1 MIKNFIKVALRNLS
15 KHKGFSFINIASLTI
30 GIASCILI
38 ILWIQNELSYDRFH
52 ENSDRIYRIVT
63 DECIGGQSSKYPATP
78 LNISEALEN
87 DFPEIEKFV
96 RLLKGWGGLTVE
108 NNSRKF
114 HAEYFFL
121 VDPSFFDIFTIS
133 VIHGNLKTAL
143 DKPDTCVLSKSSA
156 QKYFGDV
163 NAVGKILKI
172 EGESDWMVTAVV
184 EDLPQNSHFHFD
196 IITPIPPP
204 RRPPSWLFA
213 LCHTYILIKDNVSP
227 DQLEAKF
234 PGMVK
239 KYFAPEMKETWGTTL
254 EEFIASG
261 GYIKHFLQPLDK
273 IHLHS
278 NMDFELEKNGDIRY
292 IYIFTAAVFFILL
305 IACINYM
312 NLTTARS
319 DRRMKEIAV
328 RKVVGSH
335 KVLLIKQ
342 FLSESVFLSFI
353 SGAAAVGLTELL
365 LPAFKN
371 LSGKDLKLNYF
382 SNPLVLPLLILTVL
396 LVGILAGIYPA
407 FFLAKFK
414 PAAIFKKSFIKGVK
428 KSSLRNAFVTIQI
441 VVSIILIISTFAVS
455 QQLKYIST
463 RDLGFE
469 EKNMLAIDNAARG
482 LGGNWDAFK
491 NDLLQY
497 PDITHVEGA
506 SSIIGEVFSAEV
518 FYPEGKT
525 AQEGLYFWRLYTAYD
540 LQKTMQLEVV
550 KGRFFSEEFST
561 DPEAV
566 IINETGAKKLG
577 WKDPI
582 GKQISMT
589 DSADYTII
597 GVVKDFHFHS
607 LYKNIEPLAIMLDD
621 RRPFMMLVRFHGEN
635 VEKTLAFVEE
645 KWKFYSSGRPLDY
658 SFLENKIEN
667 IYRAEE
673 STRVILSIFAAI
685 GIILSCMGLLGLAS
699 FVAAQRTKEIGIR
712 KVYGA
717 SVSNIM
723 SLLLRKFAGLLIIA
737 NIAAWPISWFVM
749 NKWLEIFAYRTKLE
763 ISMFIVAAILTGA
776 ITLLTVSSQT
786 IRASYANP
794 IDSLKY
800 E

>member
-1 MIKNFIKVALRNLS
+1 MTKNFIKVVLRNLS
-15 KHKGFSFINIASLTI
+15 KHKGFSFINITSLTI

-38 ILWIQNELSYDRFH
+38 LLWIQNELSYDRFH
-52 ENSDRIYRIVT
+52 DNSDRIYRIVT

-87 DFPEIEKFV
+87 DYPEVEKYV
-96 RLLKGWGGLTVE
+96 RLFKGWGGLTVE
-108 NNSRKF
+108 NNNRKF
-114 HAEYFFL
+114 HAEYFFQ
-121 VDPSFFDIFTIS
+121 VDPAFFDIFTVP
-133 VIHGNLKTAL
+133 VIHGDPETAL
-143 DKPDTCVLSKSSA
+143 NKPDTCVLSKSSA
-156 QKYFGDV
+156 IKYFGTD

-172 EGESDWMVTAVV
+172 EGEFDWMITAVA

-196 IITPIPPP
+196 IITPIRPL
-204 RRPPSWLFA
+204 RTPPSWLFA
-213 LCHTYILIKDNVSP
+213 LCHTYILLKDNVSP

-234 PGMVK
+234 PRMVK
-239 KYFAPEMKETWGTTL
+239 KYFEPEMKELWGTTL
-254 EEFIASG
+254 EEFTASG
-261 GYIKHFLQPLDK
+261 GYIRHILQPLGK

-278 NMDFELEKNGDIRY
+278 NMDFELEKNGDVRY
-292 IYIFTAAVFFILL
+292 IYIFTAAALFILL
-305 IACINYM
+305 IACINYV

-319 DRRMKEIAV
+319 DRRMKEIAI

-335 KVLLIKQ
+335 KSLLVRQ

-353 SGAAAVGLTELL
+353 SGATAVALTELL
-365 LPAFKN
+365 LPVFNN
-371 LSGKDLKLNYF
+371 LSGKHLKLDYF
-382 SNPLVLPLLILTVL
+382 FNPLVLPLLIFTVL
-396 LVGILAGIYPA
+396 LVGVLSGIYPA

-414 PAAIFKKSFIKGVK
+414 PATIFKGSFIKGVT
-428 KSSLRNAFVTIQI
+428 KSSLRNVFVTIQI
-441 VVSIILIISTFAVS
+441 SVSIILIISTFVVS

-491 NDLLQY
+491 NDLLKY
-497 PDITHVEGA
+497 SDITHVGGA

-518 FYPEGKT
+518 FYPEGRT
-525 AQEGLYFWRLYTAYD
+525 AQEGLYFWRMYTAYD
-540 LQKTMQLEVV
+540 LQETIQLEVV
-550 KGRFFSEEFST
+550 KGRFFSEKFST
-561 DPEAV
+561 DSEAI
-566 IINETGAKKLG
+566 IINETGAKELG

-582 GKQISMT
+582 GKQISMV

-607 LYKNIEPLAIMLDD
+607 LYKNIEPLAIILDE
-621 RRPFMMLVRFHGEN
+621 RRTFMMLVKFRGEN

-645 KWKFYSSGRPLDY
+645 KWKSYTSGRPLDY

-667 IYRAEE
+667 IYSAEE
-673 STRVILSIFAAI
+673 STRVILSIFSAI
-685 GIILSCMGLLGLAS
+685 GIILACMGLLGLAS

-723 SLLLRKFAGLLIIA
+723 SLLLKKFAGLLILA
-737 NIAAWPISWFVM
+737 NIVAWPIAWFVM
-749 NKWLEIFAYRTKLE
+749 DKWLEIFAYRTDIE
-763 ISMFIVAAILTGA
+763 ISIFIVAAILTGA
-776 ITLLTVSSQT
+776 ITILTVSSHT
-786 IRASYANP
+786 IKASYANP